1 MEPLSQT
8 EKINKQEETV
18 SLEENMSISASQ
30 RLSIMQKLA
39 RRDKESTV
47 VLLENMVTVNE
58 IDEDLQSEI
67 TSECSKYGEV
77 VKVVVWIVPES
88 PTEEVRIFIQFNTIE
103 GMIIILLILC
113 FFFFFNFF

>member
-1 MEPLSQT
+1 M
-8 EKINKQEETV
+8 

-30 RLSIMQKLA
+30 RFSIMQKLA
-39 RRDKESTV
+39 RNDKESTV
-47 VLLENMVTVNE
+47 VLLENMVTADE

-88 PTEEVRIFIQFNTIE
+88 PSDEVRIFIQFNTTE
-103 GMIIILLILC
+103 GMK
-113 FFFFFNFF
+113 